1 MQQEAEGVTIGI
13 VAGEASGDALGAQ
26 LVEAVRARLPQARF
40 VGIAGPRLEAA
51 GCEAWYPTSRLSVGG
66 YVEVVRALPGLL
78 RMRRELAQRLLAAKA
93 RLFIGVDAP
102 DFNLGLEAGLKRR
115 GVRTIHYV
123 SPSVWAWRSERIHTI
138 ARSADRL
145 LALFPFEPS
154 LYAAAGLP
162 VTFVGHRL
170 AATAATAASRRETRE
185 LLRLDTKQPV
195 FALLPGSR
203 MAELEM
209 HSDLLLDA
217 AGEILAAQPTAQF
230 LVPLISRETREHFD
244 AVRYRRQRNDLPL
257 TILYGHADQALCAAD
272 VGLVASGT
280 ATLEAAMSRCPHVIF
295 YRINA
300 LSGRLIARKLLL
312 PYVGLPNVLAGR
324 FVVPEFLQ
332 GDATAGNLSRAVLNL
347 FDDALTRRRLEAL
360 FAAMARMLAADTPTL
375 VADAVT
381 AELQQ
386 AGVRC

>member
-1 MQQEAEGVTIGI
+1 MQQGGEGVTIGI
-13 VAGEASGDALGAQ
+13 VAGEASGDALGAE
-26 LVEAVRARLPQARF
+26 LVDAVRTRLPQARF

-51 GCEAWYPTSRLSVGG
+51 GCEAWYPISRLSVGG
-66 YVEVVRALPGLL
+66 YVEVVHALPSLL

-93 RLFIGVDAP
+93 RLFIGIDAP

-138 ARSADRL
+138 AQSADRL
-145 LALFPFEPS
+145 LALFPFEPP
-154 LYAAAGLP
+154 LYATAGLP
-162 VTFVGHRL
+162 VTFVGHPL
-170 AATAATAASRRETRE
+170 AAAAATAASRRETRE

-217 AGEILAAQPTAQF
+217 AAEILAAQPAAQF
-230 LVPLISRETREHFD
+230 LVPLISRETREYFD
-244 AVRYRRQRNDLPL
+244 AVRYRRQRDDLPL
-257 TILYGHADQALCAAD
+257 TILYGHADQALRAAD
-272 VGLVASGT
+272 VGLIASGT
-280 ATLEAAMSRCPHVIF
+280 ATLEAALSRCPHVIF

-324 FVVPEFLQ
+324 FVVPELLQ
-332 GDATAGNLSRAVLNL
+332 REATAGNLSRAALNL

-360 FAAMARMLAADTPTL
+360 FATMARMLAADTSTL

-381 AELQQ
+381 TELRQ